1 MVLDSAA
8 IFTIRSFVDVVMTV
22 VMMNIDCNKGLYLAL
37 GSSKRRVQYNIFRGY
52 DPYLP

>member
-8 IFTIRSFVDVVMTV
+8 IFTIRSFVDVVM
-22 VMMNIDCNKGLYLAL
+22 MNIDSNKGLYLAL